1 MPFRTM
7 LISRCFQLVTSLVVG
22 MLAIEI
28 LLVMAFD
35 RVFHP
40 SERERE
46 KLYG

>member
-7 LISRCFQLVTSLVVG
+7 LISRCFQLVTSLIVG
-22 MLAIEI
+22 ILAIEI

>member
-7 LISRCFQLVTSLVVG
+7 LISRCFQLVTSLIVG
-22 MLAIEI
+22 ILAIEI

-40 SERERE
+40 SVRE